1 MGLASAQITFLALT
15 ARKADCELSIG
26 IMANRKSALAREASD
41 LSAEYYRK
49 LQSKNLTFFANNQYN
64 TINYEYLMGNGM
76 ANAIADRTIPL
87 KESNSTV
94 LTDYRGLTVLSD
106 TYAKVLTALGCPAE
120 NGRGGTF
127 SCDNAKM
134 AKILY
139 ELCGTDEYTEERFKA
154 LLDNEDIGMDIN
166 MSMEN
171 SLTGESTVDKV
182 FKDEGDQLKARMQS
196 MIDFYRPIFQA
207 AATNGWTTE
216 YNVAMS
222 ENENYISDAI
232 MSGTLCLAQVTDT
245 GNYEEDLSLTYFIT
259 AGLCE
264 QRTDSSYREAITAWY
279 DAEKETINE
288 KEVQI
293 DMTITDLSTELEAI
307 KTEMDSIASFID
319 DAVGSVFDWG
329 AS

>member
-26 IMANRKSALAREASD
+26 IMSNRKMALSREVSD

-49 LQSKNLTFFANNQYN
+49 LQAKNLTFYANNQYN
-64 TINYEYLMGNGM
+64 MINYEYLMGNGM
-76 ANAIADRTIPL
+76 ANAIVDKTIPL

-106 TYAKVLTALGCPAE
+106 KYADVLRGLGLGSFE

-134 AKILY
+134 AEILY
-139 ELCGTDEYTEERFKA
+139 SLCGTSEYSQERFEA
-154 LLDNEDIGMDIN
+154 LLNNENINVDIN

-171 SLTGESTVDKV
+171 SLTGENTVDKL
-182 FKDEGDQLKARMQS
+182 FKDADSAVQERMQS
-196 MIDFYRPIFQA
+196 IIDFYRPIFQA

-216 YNVAMS
+216 YNTAMAA
-222 ENENYISDAI
+222 NESYISDAI

-264 QRTDSSYREAITAWY
+264 QRTDSAYREAVTAWY
-279 DAEKETINE
+279 DAEKETINQ
-288 KEVQI
+288 KEVQL
-293 DMTITDLSTELEAI
+293 DLAITDVSTELEAI
-307 KTEMDSIASFID
+307 KIEMDSIKS
-319 DAVGSVFDWG
+319 
-329 AS
+329 

>member
-1 MGLASAQITFLALT
+1 
-15 ARKADCELSIG
+15 
-26 IMANRKSALAREASD
+26 
-41 LSAEYYRK
+41 
-49 LQSKNLTFFANNQYN
+49 
-64 TINYEYLMGNGM
+64 
-76 ANAIADRTIPL
+76 
-87 KESNSTV
+87 
-94 LTDYRGLTVLSD
+94 
-106 TYAKVLTALGCPAE
+106 
-120 NGRGGTF
+120 
-127 SCDNAKM
+127 
-134 AKILY
+134 
-139 ELCGTDEYTEERFKA
+139 
-154 LLDNEDIGMDIN
+154 
-166 MSMEN
+166 
-171 SLTGESTVDKV
+171 
-182 FKDEGDQLKARMQS
+182 MQS

-216 YNVAMS
+216 YNVAMA